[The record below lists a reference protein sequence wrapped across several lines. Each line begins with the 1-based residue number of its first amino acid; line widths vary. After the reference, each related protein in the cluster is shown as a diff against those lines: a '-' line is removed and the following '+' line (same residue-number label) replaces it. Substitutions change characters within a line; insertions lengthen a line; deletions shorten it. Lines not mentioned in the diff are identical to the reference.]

1 MSKMIV
7 QQTAGGLEKS
17 YEWSRKSVASA
28 VEIILVVQ
36 KE

>member
-7 QQTAGGLEKS
+7 QQTAGGSEKC
-17 YEWSRKSVASA
+17 YEWSSKSVASA
-28 VEIILVVQ
+28 VEIILGVQ